1 LSRSAAGALTLF
13 LLVCGVGRAAA
24 MEVVISR
31 PELGVP
37 IFGKVD
43 VRVEVYPPSAAV
55 DRVELFLDGEFIE
68 AATGSS
74 PFVIPIDVGE
84 ENRAHEILAVAYA
97 ASGDSV
103 HASLQTP
110 PIHVDGEFKVELQQ
124 LYVTPE
130 FEDGGARALTRA
142 DFQIYDREVR
152 QEIVTFERG
161 DVPFTAVLL
170 VDSSRSMIGGPL
182 RTALR
187 GARAFFDG
195 MKDLDEAKLLLFSD
209 RILYETPFTS
219 FSSVL
224 SLGLSQVKAAG
235 GTAINDYLY
244 LGIERVQE
252 RQGRRVV
259 VLLSD
264 GIDVTS
270 VLLMEQV
277 RQAIRMNQAVLYWIV
292 PSLGEGGGGAGHRSA
307 WRDPEEHE
315 RQRELLAQTVLESG
329 GRIVELE
336 SLEQTSGAFETVLRE
351 LRGQYV
357 LGYYPPV
364 TGRAGT
370 WHPTEVR
377 TRDGRLKIRSRV
389 GYYERPQEFTSRDSR
404 QP

>member
-1 LSRSAAGALTLF
+1 MSRFAMGVLTAL
-13 LLVCGVGRAAA
+13 LLVCPAASAVA

-43 VRVEVYPPSAAV
+43 VRIEVYPPSAEV
-55 DRVELFLDGEFIE
+55 DRVELFLDGEFME
-68 AATGSS
+68 TATGSP
-74 PFVIPIDVGE
+74 PFVISIDAGE
-84 ENRAHEILAVAYA
+84 DNRAHEILAVAYDA
-97 ASGDSV
+97 AGESV
-103 HASLQTP
+103 SASLETP

-130 FEDGGARALTRA
+130 FEGGSARVLTRK
-142 DFQIYDREVR
+142 DFQIYDRNVR

-170 VDSSRSMIGGPL
+170 VDSSRSMVGEPM
-182 RTALR
+182 RTALS
-187 GARAFFDG
+187 GARAFVDG
-195 MKDLDEAKLLLFSD
+195 MKNLDEAKLLLFSD

-224 SLGLSQVKAAG
+224 SVGLSRVAAAG

-264 GIDVTS
+264 GVDVTS

-292 PSLGEGGGGAGHRSA
+292 PPMGEGGGNAGHRSS
-307 WRDPEEHE
+307 WRDPDEHE
-315 RQRELLAQTVLESG
+315 RERELLAQTVLESG

-336 SLEQTSGAFETVLRE
+336 SLEQTSRAFETVLRE
-351 LRGQYV
+351 LRSQYV

-364 TGRAGT
+364 TGRSGT
-370 WHPTEVR
+370 WHPTEVKAG
-377 TRDGRLKIRSRV
+377 DGRLKIRSRV
-389 GYYERPQEFTSRDSR
+389 GYYERPR
-404 QP
+404 QPVSE